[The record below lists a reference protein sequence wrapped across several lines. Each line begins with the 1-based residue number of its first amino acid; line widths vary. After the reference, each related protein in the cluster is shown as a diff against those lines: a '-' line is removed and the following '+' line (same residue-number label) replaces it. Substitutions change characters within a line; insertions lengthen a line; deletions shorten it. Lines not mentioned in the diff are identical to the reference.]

1 MTWHH
6 CCYFYGIFLDKLFAF
21 VISIWVGKNLLENG
35 FLKKVVK
42 DSATGAATDLVSDE
56 AITSIGAKAIKR
68 KLSGKSSKKNKT
80 KTCKKSKQKGSGF
93 GSLFD

>member
-1 MTWHH
+1 MKLIRWLGKLAEQGAKKIVPT
-6 CCYFYGIFLDKLFAF
+6 GIKLAKTET
-21 VISIWVGKNLLENG
+21 GKS
-35 FLKKVVK
+35 LKKVVK
-42 DSATGAATDLVSDE
+42 DSAIKEATDLVSDE

>member
-1 MTWHH
+1 
-6 CCYFYGIFLDKLFAF
+6 
-21 VISIWVGKNLLENG
+21 
-35 FLKKVVK
+35 
-42 DSATGAATDLVSDE
+42 LVSDE